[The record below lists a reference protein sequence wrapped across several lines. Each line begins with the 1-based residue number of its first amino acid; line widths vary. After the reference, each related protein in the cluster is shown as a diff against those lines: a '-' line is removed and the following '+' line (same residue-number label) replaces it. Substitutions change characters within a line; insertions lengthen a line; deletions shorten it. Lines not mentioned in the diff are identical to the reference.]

1 MPGVLPVLN
10 KKALEYSI
18 RTALT
23 LNCHINEVILFD
35 RKNYY
40 YPDLPKN
47 YQISQNYCYLGING
61 ILEIAVDGRSKRV
74 AINNVH
80 LEEDA
85 GKLLHPSTASADYS
99 LVDLNRTG
107 LPLLEIVT
115 EPDMRGIKEAQIF
128 MMTLKNLLQ
137 YIEVSDCKMEEGSLR
152 FEVNVSLRA
161 QGQQAYGTKVEI
173 ELEGKYQKK

>member
-1 MPGVLPVLN
+1 MTYESVIGLEVHTELATASKVFCGCPTTFGVPPNTQVCPICIGMPGVLPVLN

-85 GKLLHPSTASADYS
+85 GKLLHPSTASAD
-99 LVDLNRTG
+99 
-107 LPLLEIVT
+107 
-115 EPDMRGIKEAQIF
+115 
-128 MMTLKNLLQ
+128 
-137 YIEVSDCKMEEGSLR
+137 
-152 FEVNVSLRA
+152 
-161 QGQQAYGTKVEI
+161 
-173 ELEGKYQKK
+173 